1 MRRRPPRSTRTDTL
15 LPYTTLFRSLA
26 REAAEAGRL
35 EAVTA
40 ASGGDPDM
48 VRGEHVTSAAAV
60 GDAEAKTVLDE
71 FAWWIGL
78 GLANLT
84 NVLDPS
90 TIVLGGGLVVAA
102 DLVLPGVRRPFAAPV
117 MAGPERPPP
126 ALGHPTPGGRT
137 GGPG

>member
-1 MRRRPPRSTRTDTL
+1 MNGFAGEPGHMIVNPNGPPCPCGQRGCWERFASGTGLAR
-15 LPYTTLFRSLA
+15 LA

-60 GDAEAKTVLDE
+60 GEPEATTVPDE

-78 GLANLT
+78 ALAT
-84 NVLDPS
+84 
-90 TIVLGGGLVVAA
+90 TGGGAE
-102 DLVLPGVRRPFAAPV
+102 GRRR
-117 MAGPERPPP
+117 GTD
-126 ALGHPTPGGRT
+126 G
-137 GGPG
+137 